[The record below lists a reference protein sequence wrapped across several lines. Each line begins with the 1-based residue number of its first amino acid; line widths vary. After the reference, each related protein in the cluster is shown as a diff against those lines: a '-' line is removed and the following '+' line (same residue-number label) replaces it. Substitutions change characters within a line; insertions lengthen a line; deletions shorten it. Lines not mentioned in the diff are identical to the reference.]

1 MKLYE
6 QNSENAESIC
16 DYILSEQ
23 VSFNIKES
31 TKEGKIKVLV
41 WLSEF
46 LSDKHFKYMDREDI
60 LSFLTKLKKPISD
73 DPKQTWI
80 GSYNIRQLIIVSFF
94 KWLFDPNEHNYR
106 LRKNSFMCTGI
117 QKLPNKNI
125 SRYTPSDLWTENDIS
140 LFLKYSP
147 SKRDRCYHAMAFD
160 MSVRPSEILSLR
172 IRNIKYKINNEGIQ
186 YAEVEIKG
194 GKTGSR
200 IIPLIDSITYVK
212 DWIEHGHPTRTNPDS
227 WLFVSLAKGNYG
239 SKLTYDGLLKH
250 YKDFL

>member
-1 MKLYE
+1 VVQITNSKIESNKIYDLNKKIILITSSQRHYIQKILMKLYE

-16 DYILSEQ
+16 NYILSEQ

-60 LSFLTKLKKPISD
+60 LSFLTKLKKPISE

-106 LRKNSFMCTGI
+106 LRKTHLCV
-117 QKLPNKNI
+117 QE
-125 SRYTPSDLWTENDIS
+125 Y
-140 LFLKYSP
+140 
-147 SKRDRCYHAMAFD
+147 
-160 MSVRPSEILSLR
+160 
-172 IRNIKYKINNEGIQ
+172 RN
-186 YAEVEIKG
+186 
-194 GKTGSR
+194 
-200 IIPLIDSITYVK
+200 
-212 DWIEHGHPTRTNPDS
+212 
-227 WLFVSLAKGNYG
+227 F
-239 SKLTYDGLLKH
+239 
-250 YKDFL
+250 